1 MQEILL
7 NNQEELTSPPQQRLN
22 LRPLLRTSKRK
33 ALLIACITGIATA
46 GVGYRLANS
55 PPMYAGNF
63 QILVEPVTSEAK
75 LAEPS
80 TLIRTQRVSDELD
93 YSTVIRIL
101 TTPGMLSNIVE
112 QVQTKYP
119 NFSVNNLR
127 KELKLE
133 RIGGENRFDQ
143 SKIIEVSYYGLNP
156 ELVQLVLEA
165 TAQKYLQYS
174 LDERKTRI
182 GKGVEFIEEQLPEV
196 RERVANFQTELQKL
210 QEQHELINPGTKGEA
225 LLDQVRGIK
234 TQQLETQRQL
244 QELRTLEES
253 LQRQLGLTT
262 DEAIA
267 ASTLSEDPNYQQL
280 LGEFKAVER
289 EITIESAIFRPN
301 SPNMQALQD
310 KKNQLLDL
318 LNRETQR
325 ILGPDLTAKADQF
338 PVLNI
343 QNSMIQNSILLGMIQ
358 QLAETT
364 NQIKVLEIRQ
374 QALAITQNE
383 FKQQARQIPKV
394 VGRYTELQRE
404 LAIASST
411 LEQLL
416 AQRDTLQVEE
426 AQSRV
431 PWEIVSE
438 PQIVRDAAGN
448 PMPVPVDSNK
458 KLLMGLM
465 GSLFLAMVAAVFLEK
480 SQDIFY
486 TSKDLKD
493 AIKLPFLGEIPSSD
507 RLGENPNAVSFFKGL
522 EATEDHKSDN
532 SAFLDAFDALYA
544 NIHFRFSDPPIRSL
558 AVSSAARGDGKST
571 ISLYLAQ
578 AIAAMGQKVLLVD
591 ANLRFPQLHES
602 LSLPNQ
608 KGLSEI
614 LSCQMSP
621 NESIQRSPIKDNLF
635 VLTAGQPSPDSI
647 KLLASAQ
654 MEKLMAEFQDTFDLV
669 IYDTCPLLD
678 FTDTSFLSVHTD
690 GILMVVKVGTTKKS
704 LVMQA
709 LDQIKTFNL
718 PSLGIIANL
727 STPISSGNS
736 SDCYELESVD
746 A

>member
-7 NNQEELTSPPQQRLN
+7 NNEEELTSRPQQGLN

-33 ALLIACITGIATA
+33 AILIACITGIAT
-46 GVGYRLANS
+46 GSVWYRHASS

-80 TLIRTQRVSDELD
+80 TLIRTTRVSDELD

-133 RIGGENRFDQ
+133 RIGGPNRFDQ
-143 SKIIEVSYYGLNP
+143 SKIIAVSYYGLDP
-156 ELVQLVLEA
+156 ELVQLVLEE
-165 TAQKYLQYS
+165 TAQKYLRYS

-182 GKGVEFIEEQLPEV
+182 GKGVEFIEEQLPEL
-196 RERVANFQTELQKL
+196 RERVANLQAELQKL

-253 LQRQLGLTT
+253 LQRQLGLNT

-289 EITIESAIFRPN
+289 EITIELARFMPH

-325 ILGPDLTAKADQF
+325 ILGPSLTGKADQF

-343 QNSMIQNSILLGMIQ
+343 QNSIHIQNSILLGMIQ

-374 QALAITQNE
+374 QFLEITQNGL
-383 FKQQARQIPKV
+383 KQQARQIPKV
-394 VGRYTELQRE
+394 VGRYTKLQQELG
-404 LAIASST
+404 IASRT

-416 AQRDTLQVEE
+416 AQRDTLQIEA
-426 AQSRV
+426 AQSQV
-431 PWEIVSE
+431 PWEIVSK
-438 PQIVRDAAGN
+438 PQILRDAADN

-458 KLLMGLM
+458 KFLMGLM
-465 GSLFLAMVAAVFLEK
+465 GSLFLATVAAVFLEK
-480 SQDIFY
+480 FQDIFY
-486 TSKDLKD
+486 TSEDLKD
-493 AIKLPFLGEIPSSD
+493 ATKLPFLGEIPYSD
-507 RLGENPNAVSFFKGL
+507 RLGENLDAVSFFKGL
-522 EATEDHKSDN
+522 EAAENNQSAT

-571 ISLYLAQ
+571 IALYLAQ
-578 AIAAMGQKVLLVD
+578 SIAAMGKKVLLVD
-591 ANLRFPQLHES
+591 ANLRFPQLHKS
-602 LSLPNQ
+602 LSLPPQN
-608 KGLSEI
+608 GLSEI
-614 LSCQMSP
+614 LSSQMSP
-621 NESIQRSPIKDNLF
+621 NELIQRSPIRDNLF
-635 VLTAGQPSPDSI
+635 VLTAGHPSPDSI

-654 MEKLMAEFQDTFDLV
+654 MEKLMAEFQATYDLV
-669 IYDTCPLLD
+669 IYDTSPLLD

-690 GILMVVKVGTTKKS
+690 GILIVVRVGTTKRS

-709 LDQIKTFNL
+709 LDHIKTFNL

-727 STPISSGNS
+727 SKPISS
-736 SDCYELESVD
+736 
-746 A
+746 

>member
-1 MQEILL
+1 MQEIIL
-7 NNQEELTSPPQQRLN
+7 NQEEGLTSPPQQGLN

-33 ALLIACITGIATA
+33 ALLIAGITGIATGSVWYNHA
-46 GVGYRLANS
+46 TS

-80 TLIRTQRVSDELD
+80 TLIRTKRVSDELD

-112 QVQTKYP
+112 QVQTKYR

-127 KELKLE
+127 EELKLE
-133 RIGGENRFDQ
+133 RIGGKNRFDQ
-143 SKIIEVSYYGLNP
+143 SKIIAVSYYGLDP

-196 RERVANFQTELQKL
+196 RERVANLQTELQKL

-234 TQQLETQRQL
+234 TQQLETQGQL
-244 QELRTLEES
+244 RELRILEES

-325 ILGPDLTAKADQF
+325 ILGPSLTAKADQF

-374 QALAITQNE
+374 QFLAITQNE
-383 FKQQARQIPKV
+383 LKQQARQIPKV

-404 LAIASST
+404 LAISNRT

-416 AQRDTLQVEE
+416 AQRDTLQVEA
-426 AQSRV
+426 AQSQV
-431 PWEIVSE
+431 PWEIVSK
-438 PQIVRDAAGN
+438 PQILRDAAGN

-458 KLLMGLM
+458 KFLMGFM

-480 SQDIFY
+480 FQDIFY
-486 TSKDLKD
+486 TSEDLKD
-493 AIKLPFLGEIPSSD
+493 AIKLPFLGEIPYSD
-507 RLGENPNAVSFFKGL
+507 RLGKNPDAVSFFKGL
-522 EATEDHKSDN
+522 EATEDSKSDT

-544 NIHFRFSDPPIRSL
+544 NIHFRFSNPPIRSL

-571 ISLYLAQ
+571 IALYLAQ
-578 AIAAMGQKVLLVD
+578 TIAAMGQKVLLVD
-591 ANLRFPQLHES
+591 ANLRFPQLHNS
-602 LSLPNQ
+602 LNFTNQ

-621 NESIQRSPIKDNLF
+621 DELIQRSPIRANLF
-635 VLTAGQPSPDSI
+635 VLTAGKPSPDSI
-647 KLLASAQ
+647 KLLSSAQ
-654 MEKLMAEFQDTFDLV
+654 MEKLMGEFQDTFDLV
-669 IYDTCPLLD
+669 IYDTSPLLD

-690 GILMVVKVGTTKKS
+690 GILMVVRVGTTKKS

-709 LDQIKTFNL
+709 LGQIKTFNL
-718 PSLGIIANL
+718 PSLGIIANF

-736 SDCYELESVD
+736 SDFYEL
-746 A
+746 